1 MWTAESVLS
10 LSELSLVVVFKDLK
24 LEVDLDAFDRSIS
37 VANRMFLGRD
47 MDILYRTTSTM
58 FL

>member
-24 LEVDLDAFDRSIS
+24 LEVDLDAFDWSIS

-47 MDILYRTTSTM
+47 MGLQAL